1 MKKEMKT
8 FLPYTR
14 PVCKT
19 VTVNLK
25 SQVLQGSNGV
35 YDVTNPFGDYSEEE
49 EI

>member
-1 MKKEMKT
+1 MKEELKT
-8 FLPYTR
+8 ILPYTR

-19 VTVNLK
+19 VSVNLS

-35 YDVTNPFGDYSEEE
+35 YDVTNPFGSNSEEE